1 MDDEYWFSN
10 EWSTNDTHRL
20 VFTVSPF
27 LVLHY
32 DTMDL
37 GNGGIGDCNIP
48 MNIRNDYICV
58 YCKLRLEVGGQRSA
72 MVTWR

>member
-37 GNGGIGDCNIP
+37 GNIP

-58 YCKLRLEVGGQRSA
+58 YRKLRLKAGGQRSA
-72 MVTWR
+72 MVT